1 MRSPFKRGQRGGHP
15 NGPARGVGGHRGIE
29 LGVRGEPPR
38 SVDDHPHGQPDLA
51 GQDGGLQLTIAQLH
65 DFGGDAVDPH
75 VGVAGAGADS
85 RRQGGVSK
93 LVARQ
98 REEVGID
105 GAVRCHALH
114 RSGIAVDGPGW
125 PLMSRVRVSGVKLRR
140 AALGYTLLAPSLFGV
155 VVFLLLPMLVVAW
168 LSLQHWDLL
177 APIDYVGLSN
187 WRAVLTDPSFGT
199 SLVVTVLFIAMVVPV
214 QTVLGLFAA
223 AMLARGLPGTGAFR
237 TLYVLPWICSPLAIA
252 VLWRWILAPT
262 DGAVGTVLGQRIEWL
277 TDPDLALPVVSAVT
291 VWTNVGYVTLFFLA
305 GILAIPKDVQN
316 AARTDGATSW
326 QRFRHI
332 TVPML
337 RPTLFFV
344 LVTGIV
350 SAAQVFDTVYA
361 LTGGGPQGRTDLV
374 AHRIYAEAFGAA
386 AVGRAAVMAV
396 VLFVLLVGVTI
407 AQHLYFRRRISYDL
421 V

>member
-1 MRSPFKRGQRGGHP
+1 MAFNGWMMRA
-15 NGPARGVGGHRGIE
+15 AR
-29 LGVRGEPPR
+29 
-38 SVDDHPHGQPDLA
+38 A
-51 GQDGGLQLTIAQLH
+51 
-65 DFGGDAVDPH
+65 
-75 VGVAGAGADS
+75 
-85 RRQGGVSK
+85 
-93 LVARQ
+93 
-98 REEVGID
+98 
-105 GAVRCHALH
+105 
-114 RSGIAVDGPGW
+114 
-125 PLMSRVRVSGVKLRR
+125 RR
-140 AALGYTLLAPSLFGV
+140 AALAYALLAPSLFGV
-155 VVFLLLPMLVVAW
+155 VAFLLLPMLVVGW
-168 LSLQHWDLL
+168 LSLQRWDLL
-177 APIDYVGLSN
+177 APIEYVGLAN
-187 WRAVLTDPSFGT
+187 WRSVLTDSSFGT
-199 SLVVTVLFIAMVVPV
+199 SLVVTALFIVMVVPV

-223 AMLARGLPGTGAFR
+223 AMLARGLPGSGFFR

-305 GILAIPKDVQN
+305 GILAIPTEIQN
-316 AARTDGATSW
+316 AARTDGANAW

-332 TVPML
+332 TLPML

-344 LVTGIV
+344 SVTGIV

-386 AVGRAAVMAV
+386 AVGRAAVMAA
-396 VLFVLLVGVTI
+396 VLFLLLVGVTI
-407 AQHLYFRRRISYDL
+407 VQHVYFRKSTTYDL

>member
-1 MRSPFKRGQRGGHP
+1 MAFNGWMMRA
-15 NGPARGVGGHRGIE
+15 AR
-29 LGVRGEPPR
+29 
-38 SVDDHPHGQPDLA
+38 A
-51 GQDGGLQLTIAQLH
+51 
-65 DFGGDAVDPH
+65 
-75 VGVAGAGADS
+75 
-85 RRQGGVSK
+85 
-93 LVARQ
+93 
-98 REEVGID
+98 
-105 GAVRCHALH
+105 
-114 RSGIAVDGPGW
+114 
-125 PLMSRVRVSGVKLRR
+125 RR
-140 AALGYTLLAPSLFGV
+140 AALAYALLAPSLFGV
-155 VVFLLLPMLVVAW
+155 VAFLLLPMLVVGW
-168 LSLQHWDLL
+168 LSLQRWDLL
-177 APIDYVGLSN
+177 APIEYVGLAN
-187 WRAVLTDPSFGT
+187 WRSVLTDSSFGT
-199 SLVVTVLFIAMVVPV
+199 SLVVTALFIVMVVPV

-223 AMLARGLPGTGAFR
+223 AMLARGLPGSGFFR

-262 DGAVGTVLGQRIEWL
+262 DGAVGTALGRRIEWL

-305 GILAIPKDVQN
+305 GILAIPTEIQN
-316 AARTDGATSW
+316 AARTDGANAW

-332 TVPML
+332 TLPML

-344 LVTGIV
+344 SVTGIV

-386 AVGRAAVMAV
+386 AVGRAAVMAA

-407 AQHLYFRRRISYDL
+407 VQHLYFRKSTTYDL

>member
-1 MRSPFKRGQRGGHP
+1 MAFNGWMKRA
-15 NGPARGVGGHRGIE
+15 AR
-29 LGVRGEPPR
+29 
-38 SVDDHPHGQPDLA
+38 A
-51 GQDGGLQLTIAQLH
+51 
-65 DFGGDAVDPH
+65 
-75 VGVAGAGADS
+75 
-85 RRQGGVSK
+85 
-93 LVARQ
+93 
-98 REEVGID
+98 
-105 GAVRCHALH
+105 
-114 RSGIAVDGPGW
+114 
-125 PLMSRVRVSGVKLRR
+125 RR
-140 AALGYTLLAPSLFGV
+140 AALGYALLAPSLFGV
-155 VVFLLLPMLVVAW
+155 VAFLLLPMLVVGW
-168 LSLQHWDLL
+168 LSLQRWDLL
-177 APIDYVGLSN
+177 APIEYVGLTN
-187 WRAVLTDPSFGT
+187 WRSVLTDSSFGT
-199 SLVVTVLFIAMVVPV
+199 SLVVTALFVAMVVPV

-223 AMLARGLPGTGAFR
+223 AMLARGLPGSGFFR

-262 DGAVGTVLGQRIEWL
+262 DGAVSTMLGQRIEWL
-277 TDPDLALPVVSAVT
+277 TEPDLALPVVSAVT

-305 GILAIPKDVQN
+305 GILAIPTDVQN
-316 AARTDGATSW
+316 AARTDGADAW

-332 TVPML
+332 TLPML

-396 VLFVLLVGVTI
+396 VLFVLLVGVTLV
-407 AQHLYFRRRISYDL
+407 QHLYFRKRTAYDL